1 MKKTKIDYQKN
12 KKGKKY
18 EEINKCIDEIN
29 KILTKYEYEVD
40 ISEWLVFTN
49 KKGSFSFSTNEKGLL
64 IVE

>member
-18 EEINKCIDEIN
+18 DFINKFIDEIS